1 MFILNGIGLNNGLC
15 LGKAHLIKI
24 DDFNVEFNSI
34 DKKKIKSEIDR
45 FYKAI
50 EKTINYIV
58 ITEYFSHLYN
68 QIFGDCEPI
77 NESKIEK

>member
-34 DKKKIKSEIDR
+34 DKKKLSLKLIDFIRQLIK
-45 FYKAI
+45 
-50 EKTINYIV
+50 
-58 ITEYFSHLYN
+58 L
-68 QIFGDCEPI
+68 
-77 NESKIEK
+77 